1 MSTEDT
7 TIAGD
12 ERPNRTRAPIRT
24 GLSAENDQQ
33 QANQQSAP
41 RTTTPSEDSRA
52 RAKARAAQLLS
63 HLGTLDKGVDEFYIK
78 QEWIPDGWSY
88 EWKRKSV
95 LNQEEPSY
103 QVSLAEGGWE
113 AVPVERHPHMMPVGW
128 RGAVIERKG
137 MVLMERP
144 AEITEAVKAIDLKRA
159 RDQVRQKEE
168 QLNGAPAGDRS
179 PFDPTNRGEK
189 LVRLGKSYEMP
200 IPDK

>member
-1 MSTEDT
+1 
-7 TIAGD
+7 
-12 ERPNRTRAPIRT
+12 
-24 GLSAENDQQ
+24 
-33 QANQQSAP
+33 
-41 RTTTPSEDSRA
+41 
-52 RAKARAAQLLS
+52 
-63 HLGTLDKGVDEFYIK
+63 
-78 QEWIPDGWSY
+78 
-88 EWKRKSV
+88 
-95 LNQEEPSY
+95 
-103 QVSLAEGGWE
+103 
-113 AVPVERHPHMMPVGW
+113 
-128 RGAVIERKG
+128 